1 LEFCKTIIRLNV
13 VPLKTNIEIG
23 SKTTTY
29 FTESEMLQDVEY
41 KIEDLKGAELEILN
55 RKNEKTT

>member
-1 LEFCKTIIRLNV
+1 MEFCKTIIRLNV

-29 FTESEMLQDVEY
+29 FTESEMLQDIEY

>member
-29 FTESEMLQDVEY
+29 FTESEMLQDIEY